1 MVTRENSFSV
11 DRESL
16 MIWAEDKANHSIPI
30 SRHVMQSKALILNS
44 LRTKKRKE
52 AAEETLE
59 AR

>member
-1 MVTRENSFSV
+1 MLIE
-11 DRESL
+11 RESL
-16 MIWAEDKANHSIPI
+16 MIWAEDKANHSIPV